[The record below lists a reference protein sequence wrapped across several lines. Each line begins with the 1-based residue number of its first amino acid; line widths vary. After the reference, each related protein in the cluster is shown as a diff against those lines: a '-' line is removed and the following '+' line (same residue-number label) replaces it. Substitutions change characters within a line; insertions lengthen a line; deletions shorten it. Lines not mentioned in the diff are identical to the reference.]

1 MKFAF
6 TLTGLSPLLFHADD
20 VEKADAL
27 GEWRK
32 DSHNKDVSKP
42 GDDRSPPWT
51 WQTYLY
57 SDGDNLVLPQDNLSA
72 ALLSAGAGM
81 ILKGRKSMKE
91 ASQTAVLL
99 HEDFFTL
106 LVNGKSIA
114 ISEIDKLSKM
124 TFQEQSEAVKELGF
138 SLFVKRATVGSSK
151 HVRVRPRFDNWSFKG
166 TAEIVSQEMT
176 EDSLR
181 RMFDDAGFYKGL
193 CDWRPGSPKKPGRF
207 GRFKA
212 ELKKAA

>member
-20 VEKADAL
+20 VEKNDAL
-27 GEWRK
+27 SEWRK

-99 HEDFFTL
+99 H
-106 LVNGKSIA
+106 
-114 ISEIDKLSKM
+114 
-124 TFQEQSEAVKELGF
+124 
-138 SLFVKRATVGSSK
+138 
-151 HVRVRPRFDNWSFKG
+151 
-166 TAEIVSQEMT
+166 
-176 EDSLR
+176 
-181 RMFDDAGFYKGL
+181 
-193 CDWRPGSPKKPGRF
+193 
-207 GRFKA
+207 
-212 ELKKAA
+212 